1 MYEGIE
7 TASLTKLDTRFEFD
21 WYLRTVDFIAEEK
34 ALETQNALYQLFLGA
49 MRVVFDYRWLPEC
62 KGYNLDD
69 ISIIASIE
77 EDENG
82 HRENEN
88 NEAFGKWEMRIH
100 CKSGKTNVANLLNI
114 EKDMERFIRAR
125 FGVKIPEDL
134 TAIKQEYERKQT
146 LTLFTGME
154 GIANV

>member
-49 MRVVFDYRWLPEC
+49 MRVVLDYKWLPEC

-88 NEAFGKWEMRIH
+88 SEALGKWEMRIH

-134 TAIKQEYERKQT
+134 TAIKQEYERKQI
-146 LTLFTGME
+146 LALFTGME

>member
-49 MRVVFDYRWLPEC
+49 MRVVLDYKWLPEC

-88 NEAFGKWEMRIH
+88 NEALGKWEMRIH

-125 FGVKIPEDL
+125 LGVKIPEDL

>member
-49 MRVVFDYRWLPEC
+49 MRVVLDYKWLPEC
-62 KGYNLDD
+62 KGYNLDV

-77 EDENG
+77 EDKNG

>member
-49 MRVVFDYRWLPEC
+49 MRVVLDYKWLPEC

-77 EDENG
+77 EDKMVIEKMKITKLLENG
-82 HRENEN
+82 KCVFIVNP
-88 NEAFGKWEMRIH
+88 
-100 CKSGKTNVANLLNI
+100 
-114 EKDMERFIRAR
+114 ER
-125 FGVKIPEDL
+125 PMW
-134 TAIKQEYERKQT
+134 QT
-146 LTLFTGME
+146 Y
-154 GIANV
+154 

>member
-49 MRVVFDYRWLPEC
+49 MRVVLDYKWLPEC
-62 KGYNLDD
+62 KGYNLDG

-82 HRENEN
+82 HRENKN
-88 NEAFGKWEMRIH
+88 NEALGKWEMRIH

>member
-21 WYLRTVDFIAEEK
+21 WYLRTVDFIPEEK

-62 KGYNLDD
+62 KGYNLDG
-69 ISIIASIE
+69 ISIVVNIE

-88 NEAFGKWEMRIH
+88 NESFGKWEMRIH
-100 CKSGKTNVANLLNI
+100 CKSGTTDVANLLNI

-125 FGVKIPEDL
+125 FGVKVPEDL
-134 TAIKQEYERKQT
+134 TAIRQEYERKQM
-146 LTLFTGME
+146 LALFTGME
-154 GIANV
+154 EITNV

>member
-49 MRVVFDYRWLPEC
+49 MQVVFDYKWLPEC
-62 KGYNLDD
+62 KGYNLDG

-88 NEAFGKWEMRIH
+88 NEALGKWEMRIY

>member
-49 MRVVFDYRWLPEC
+49 MRVVLDYKWLPEC
-62 KGYNLDD
+62 KGYNLDG
-69 ISIIASIE
+69 ISIIANIE

-82 HRENEN
+82 HRENKN
-88 NEAFGKWEMRIH
+88 NEALG
-100 CKSGKTNVANLLNI
+100 NAYPL
-114 EKDMERFIRAR
+114 
-125 FGVKIPEDL
+125 
-134 TAIKQEYERKQT
+134 
-146 LTLFTGME
+146 
-154 GIANV
+154 

>member
-49 MRVVFDYRWLPEC
+49 MRVVFDYKWLPEC
-62 KGYNLDD
+62 KGYNLDG

-82 HRENEN
+82 HRKNEN
-88 NEAFGKWEMRIH
+88 NEALGKWEMRIH

>member
-49 MRVVFDYRWLPEC
+49 MRVVLDYKWLPEC
-62 KGYNLDD
+62 KGYNLDG

-82 HRENEN
+82 HRENKN

-100 CKSGKTNVANLLNI
+100 CKSGKTNVTNLLNI

>member
-21 WYLRTVDFIAEEK
+21 WYLRTIDLTTEEK

-88 NEAFGKWEMRIH
+88 NEALGKWEMRIH

-125 FGVKIPEDL
+125 FRVKIPEDL
-134 TAIKQEYERKQT
+134 TAIKQEYERKQI
-146 LTLFTGME
+146 LALFTGME

>member
-7 TASLTKLDTRFEFD
+7 TTSLSKLDTRFEFD
-21 WYLRTVDFIAEEK
+21 WYLRTIDFIAEEK

-77 EDENG
+77 EDKNG
-82 HRENEN
+82 YRENEN
-88 NEAFGKWEMRIH
+88 NEALGKWEMRIH

-154 GIANV
+154 G

>member
-49 MRVVFDYRWLPEC
+49 MRVVLDYKWLPEC

-88 NEAFGKWEMRIH
+88 NEALGKWEMCIH